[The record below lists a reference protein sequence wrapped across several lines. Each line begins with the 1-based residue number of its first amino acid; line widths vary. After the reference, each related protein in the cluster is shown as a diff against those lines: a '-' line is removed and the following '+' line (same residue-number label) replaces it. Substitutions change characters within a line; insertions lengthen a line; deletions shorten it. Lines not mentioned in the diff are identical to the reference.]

1 MIDDKLISDVLAIA
15 ELEDAKNLQNLLIKS
30 AFKEWWMEKESI
42 LGEREIENIEYH
54 FEECFIAGINTALG
68 RKAE

>member
-42 LGEREIENIEYH
+42 LGEERSK
-54 FEECFIAGINTALG
+54 T
-68 RKAE
+68 